1 MKWVDSF
8 RGLFLGLVLYSPH
21 LGTLLWL
28 VAYFLDGSDNLDHKS
43 FFSRVSRFAFFGLGL
58 HTNGAPALSG
68 GVLCRVKAL

>member
-28 VAYFLDGSDNLDHKS
+28 VAYFLDGSANLDYKS
-43 FFSRVSRFAFFGLGL
+43 IFSRVSR
-58 HTNGAPALSG
+58 LSA
-68 GVLCRVKAL
+68 RIAH